1 MTAAPDRGD
10 SQTDFIAAE
19 IKALRKG
26 RGLAVSDLDT
36 RLGTRLRE
44 LATGQGTAGQG
55 NGGQRN
61 AGQGNGD
68 PAQVRRAL
76 AGELAAL
83 AERLPAELRTAI
95 MASLGLSAATRSM
108 PFFGDRVSWLA
119 EQLCRDRRT
128 ALRRIDDAERL
139 LAEEIATELRR
150 RRGRLAAA
158 ADGWYVDTFS
168 AVLLLD
174 GDTPEAVERRRIVAT
189 RPGLDEITVALD
201 VPPDTGQR
209 MSLAA
214 TVTSGGELV
223 RADEPSRSRTQF
235 LIRLPGPL
243 QPGQAHEYEISVRVP
258 SGERMRPY
266 YIFVPERRCDS
277 FELRVR
283 FDRRHPPA
291 WVRRVDGEPVRVF
304 EEVRPGGEVVPVDA
318 TGEALAS
325 FASPVMHLGY
335 GLQWQPG

>member
-1 MTAAPDRGD
+1 VTASSETAAV
-10 SQTDFIAAE
+10 AAE

-26 RGLAVSDLDT
+26 RGAGASDLDG
-36 RLGTRLRE
+36 RLGPLLRE
-44 LATGQGTAGQG
+44 LTVAAD
-55 NGGQRN
+55 R
-61 AGQGNGD
+61 D
-68 PAQVRRAL
+68 PAEVRLAL
-76 AGELAAL
+76 VGELIAH

-119 EQLCRDRRT
+119 AQLDRDRRT
-128 ALRRIDDAERL
+128 ALRRVDEAERL

-150 RRGRLAAA
+150 RRGQPVAA
-158 ADGWYVDTFS
+158 ADGWYVEAFS

-174 GDTPEAVERRRIVAT
+174 GEAPEAVERRRIVAT
-189 RPGLDEITVALD
+189 RPDLDQITTSLD
-201 VPPDTGQR
+201 VPADPGQQR
-209 MSLAA
+209 MSLDAK
-214 TVTSGGELV
+214 VTSGGELV

-235 LIRLPGPL
+235 LIKLPEPL
-243 QPGQAHEYEISVRVP
+243 QPGQAHEYEISIRAP

-266 YIFVPERRCDS
+266 YIFTPERRCDS

-283 FDRRHPPA
+283 FDRRRLPA

-304 EEVRPGGEVVPVDA
+304 EEVRPGGERVAVDA
-318 TGEALAS
+318 TGEACAR

-335 GLQWQPG
+335 GLQWGPSPLGKGSVPPLH